1 MNFNI
6 DYLLDCF
13 RFGLHYLPVTIKLAF
28 IPFSLSLVFGTVIAM
43 LRFFKVSFAS
53 KFFNVFIPFYTGI
66 PVMVEI
72 LIYNLIYLTLMKP
85 VPNGS
90 IMVAYFTFTMGRS
103 CSVSETIRGG
113 FEAIPKGQY
122 ESSYA
127 CGLTF
132 WQTLRRIIIPQLIPV
147 VLPTL
152 TNSMVGAIKNTS
164 IVFVLG
170 INDVLNGAMIP
181 CNETYSFLEG
191 YVAAAIIY
199 WVFGAVMEFIFHKVE
214 KILSKNKNGGKKK

>member
-1 MNFNI
+1 MNFNVN
-6 DYLLDCF
+6 YLLDCF
-13 RFGLHYLPVTIKLAF
+13 RFGLHYLPVTIKLAY
-28 IPFSLSLVFGTVIAM
+28 IPFTLSLIIGTVIAM
-43 LRFFKVSFAS
+43 IRFFKVPVIS

-72 LIYNLIYLTLMKP
+72 LIYNLIYLMKMTP
-85 VPNGS
+85 VPNGPM
-90 IMVAYFTFTMGRS
+90 MVAYFTFTIGRS

-132 WQTLRRIIIPQLIPV
+132 WQTMRRIIIPQLIPV

-170 INDVLNGAMIP
+170 INDVLNGALIP
-181 CNETYSFLEG
+181 CNDTYSFLEG

-199 WVFGAVMEFIFHKVE
+199 WFFGSIMEFTFHKVE
-214 KILSKNKNGGKKK
+214 KVLSKNKNGGKKK